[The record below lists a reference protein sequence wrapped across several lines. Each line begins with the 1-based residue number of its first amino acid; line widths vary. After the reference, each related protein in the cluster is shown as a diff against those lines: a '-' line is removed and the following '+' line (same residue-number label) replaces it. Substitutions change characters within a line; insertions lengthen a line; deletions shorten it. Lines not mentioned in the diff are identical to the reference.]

1 MPKSRRTGLF
11 AFCIFFTVLG
21 LSQQSPEWKEYA
33 YADDGFAIS
42 APLEP
47 HTSPHYIDGGRGEG
61 LLGHS
66 YFFSLPRQMKNGT
79 YRFLLEAISRR
90 EIDQRTPEQV
100 LEKAKDIYASYLG
113 TSFKYATPATVIF
126 EKPISIGKYPGIEFE
141 MQHDNLRYLGRFY
154 VVDRRVYSLT
164 VGTQTQVPFPE
175 EMQRWYNSFRLIE
188 PKEQSKTM

>member
-1 MPKSRRTGLF
+1 MGARTD
-11 AFCIFFTVLG
+11 FF
-21 LSQQSPEWKEYA
+21 
-33 YADDGFAIS
+33 F
-42 APLEP
+42 
-47 HTSPHYIDGGRGEG
+47 
-61 LLGHS
+61 
-66 YFFSLPRQMKNGT
+66 
-79 YRFLLEAISRR
+79 EATRRR
-90 EIDQRTPEQV
+90 EIDQRTSEQV

-154 VVDRRVYSLT
+154 AVDRRVYSLT

-188 PKEQSKTM
+188 PKEQSKRCSLHSAAITTITFSYPSQCRALLGIRLRDPW